1 MDLVSF
7 ITVLKLS
14 PGDASPFCLHPR
26 HIIPTALKMPLA
38 ACSAVDN
45 FREIISFNIHTNPG
59 REVCF
64 SSGSQMRKLR
74 QPSSDFITQAVK
86 PPWLR
91 LRWSLGK
98 YQGVVLQ
105 RSLGTMSAGSVGV
118 FPQLT
123 SEGTSV

>member
-7 ITVLKLS
+7 ITVLVS
-14 PGDASPFCLHPR
+14 TGDASPSCLHPR
-26 HIIPTALKMPLA
+26 HIIPTALKMPLVVGG
-38 ACSAVDN
+38 SVDN
-45 FREIISFNIHTNPG
+45 FREIISFNIHANLG

-74 QPSSDFITQAVK
+74 YPSSDFRTQAVK

-91 LRWSLGK
+91 IRWSLGK

-105 RSLGTMSAGSVGV
+105 RSLGTMSGDSVSV
-118 FPQLT
+118 LPQLT
-123 SEGTSV
+123 SQGTSA